1 MINFPC
7 AKINLGLNVLRKRED
22 GYHDL
27 ETLFYPCKQIHDTLE
42 IIKGDDYSRTSARL
56 SALYGDRPKI
66 TDLTASASEEFDA
79 FDDEVMATVCQ
90 GLPLA

>member
-1 MINFPC
+1 MITEPPV
-7 AKINLGLNVLRKRED
+7 KINLGLNVLRKRED

-56 SALYGDRPKI
+56 SPSMVTGPRL
-66 TDLTASASEEFDA
+66 LTSLHPRRKSSTHS
-79 FDDEVMATVCQ
+79 MTM
-90 GLPLA
+90 